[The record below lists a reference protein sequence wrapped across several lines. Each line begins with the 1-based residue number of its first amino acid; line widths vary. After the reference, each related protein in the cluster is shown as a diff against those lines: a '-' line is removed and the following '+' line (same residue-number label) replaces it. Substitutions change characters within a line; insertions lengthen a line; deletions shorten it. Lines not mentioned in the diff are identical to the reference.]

1 MADQPTTQTELVFE
15 TEEAKAEQLASL
27 QDRIES
33 EPDNTEIAA
42 EIQRI
47 SEAKVQPKEGEE
59 QPPEEPQAEEPEVPP
74 QEPEPSQEVEPSQ
87 EEQPP
92 ETPVQE
98 QAPQKPSWFPKEFVP
113 KETYTDPETGEEK
126 PIWTYDDPK
135 TGPER
140 LVKTL
145 VHSQRRIRKLEAQQN
160 QVFNEG
166 YEKAKAEFEKKLEEA
181 KKTTP
186 PAQTQTPSQ
195 LAPPLQHQAI
205 SGGPQVTNAQII
217 ALEDQLKKVG
227 NTESEDY
234 DVTEHAKVQQQ
245 LLVAQRQYYDG
256 QIRALSTKTEE
267 AVTTAKTWQEKQEEA
282 RRAKE
287 EEDARKQR
295 EKEAETA
302 FEKTC
307 KDIDTFASAQKLNTG
322 GKTFQQMDREA
333 DIFHGKLAQAMT
345 GKYQVTSQDK
355 INAETMFLR
364 EDPLTMDRMKEAGLQ
379 APASYDAWNEL
390 TQIDAM
396 RNGYYLNPSTMRWEE
411 RKDMRFPDMETA
423 ADYYAKITGKTKN
436 QVRQA
441 QVQGARKITSVLN
454 KRDTGVVTMDE
465 SLTQGGSEGDE
476 ITQDQATQILENT
489 DMEEAIL
496 AYRQGNKTPF
506 DNINKARARWN
517 MPPLDPTDIQT

>member
-1 MADQPTTQTELVFE
+1 MAEPTQELVFE

-33 EPDNTEIAA
+33 EPDNGDLAA

-47 SEAKVQPKEGEE
+47 SEAKVQPVEGEE

-87 EEQPP
+87 EEAPP
-92 ETPVQE
+92 QE
-98 QAPQKPSWFPKEFVP
+98 PAQQQAPQKSSWFPKEFVP

-140 LVKTL
+140 LAKTL
-145 VHSQRRIRKLEAQQN
+145 VHSQRRIRKLESQQN

-166 YEKAKAEFEKKLEEA
+166 YEKAKTEYEKKLEEA
-181 KKTTP
+181 KKTQT
-186 PAQTQTPSQ
+186 PAQPQTPTQPAQRTPAPTLGTTVTPQQ
-195 LAPPLQHQAI
+195 LAD
-205 SGGPQVTNAQII
+205 
-217 ALEDQLKKVG
+217 LEAKLLKAG
-227 NTESEDY
+227 NTESDDY
-234 DVTEHAKVQQQ
+234 DVTEHAKVQQE
-245 LLVAQRQYYDG
+245 LLVKQRQYYDG

-307 KDIDTFASAQKLNTG
+307 KDIDAFATAQKLPTG

-333 DIFHGKLAQAMT
+333 DIFHAKLAQAMT

-379 APASYDAWNEL
+379 APASYNAWNEL

-411 RKDMRFPDMETA
+411 RKDMRFPDMDSA
-423 ADYYAKITGKTKN
+423 AEYYAKITGKTKN